1 MNPDWTAGIGSTLR
15 WKNLSFG
22 FLIDVRYGGDV
33 YLQSMMRLQS
43 NGQTKETVA
52 GREEYYTTGKGLIS
66 QGVNVNTGLPNTVE
80 LDPTTYWGQFYGN
93 IGNYIYDTTNVRLR
107 ELNLTWTLPDKWFA
121 KTIIRGLKLSAV
133 ANNVCF
139 LYNNLPGFDPEC
151 TYSTG
156 NGQGIETASLP
167 STRSFGFNL
176 NVTF

>member
-1 MNPDWTAGIGSTLR
+1 MDGRYRVYITLE
-15 WKNLSFG
+15 NLSFG

-121 KTIIRGLKLSAV
+121 KPLSEVSSSVPWLTMYASCIIIFRDL
-133 ANNVCF
+133 
-139 LYNNLPGFDPEC
+139 
-151 TYSTG
+151 T
-156 NGQGIETASLP
+156 
-167 STRSFGFNL
+167 L
-176 NVTF
+176 NVHTLLVTDRV